1 MNESKVTVAVTWIT
15 IRQRYSGRENVEADR
30 FKAQVERLLQRDGR
44 GKEGRGGEPA
54 ALSHGEILGVQNN
67 LSMI

>member
-1 MNESKVTVAVTWIT
+1 M
-15 IRQRYSGRENVEADR
+15 EADR